1 MTYFPEENLVLYQN
15 KSSLTVKDVNLQS
28 QSISV
33 NLGEEDKSIQKIV
46 ARTKV
51 VIVQEMGEARGEEAV
66 YDPEN
71 ESLILLGSPVLIDK
85 DGGRT
90 EGHKLTFHMADDRIL
105 VENKDRERSVTVI
118 KRER

>member
-1 MTYFPEENLVLYQN
+1 M
-15 KSSLTVKDVNLQS
+15 
-28 QSISV
+28 
-33 NLGEEDKSIQKIV
+33 GEEDKGIQKIV
-46 ARTKV
+46 ARKKV
-51 VIVQEMGEARGEEAV
+51 VIVQELGEAYGEEAV

-71 ESLILLGSPVLIDK
+71 ESLVLLGNPVLIDK